1 MLCQFGHLNLHF
13 PLFFWCL
20 ITADSACLPYQD
32 QWFFPTLMAI
42 PLSHRRELYSVLM
55 ECDNLQYTLLWEVF
69 M

>member
-42 PLSHRRELYSVLM
+42 PLSLRRELYSVLM

>member
-20 ITADSACLPYQD
+20 ITGDCACLPYQD
-32 QWFFPTLMAI
+32 QLFFFTLMVL
-42 PLSHRRELYSVLM
+42 PLSHPRELHSVLM